1 MLAPS
6 TRVATARLSGGSQLH
21 SKSCHFSSSWPSSG
35 FSPSHPVGLPRWAVR
50 RKLATFSVAS
60 VEKAA
65 KMPAM
70 RRLNFKISIILLNL
84 NGRHLRTNHIMPCF
98 LVSALAHSTLAVV
111 SNSSSGSRSCRSGL
125 ALQVSPSMLLPS
137 SALRAL
143 LIPMFNGLP
152 V

>member
-6 TRVATARLSGGSQLH
+6 TRVGTAPLAGGSQLH
-21 SKSCHFSSSWPSSG
+21 SKSCHSSSFWPSSG

-50 RKLATFSVAS
+50 RKLDTFSVAY
-60 VEKAA
+60 VEKAVR
-65 KMPAM
+65 MPAM
-70 RRLNFKISIILLNL
+70 RRLNFKISVTLLNL
-84 NGRHLRTNHIMPCF
+84 NARHPRTNHIMPCF
-98 LVSALAHSTLAVV
+98 SVSVLAHSTLAVV

-137 SALRAL
+137 SALLAL